1 MSPDLKDLFYDA
13 GGTPPRPPGWDADD
27 VVRRGARIR
36 TRRRVLAGAATLG
49 VAAVVVGGSIA
60 LVGQPLNKSTAIQ
73 PGDSPSAGPTEVSPS
88 PSGEPT
94 SDATTASAPTP
105 SPTWTW
111 CRADDVTLTL
121 SDGGAAAGT
130 AYSVIMI
137 KARPGITCKVEG
149 FAYAE
154 VTRALGDPI
163 GPAAQ
168 SGESS
173 GYFPVL
179 GSTVASFLV
188 GITNTDNY
196 DADVCLPVQATS
208 LNVALNMSSLGTNPI
223 EQRISVPLPDGVTV
237 CSGNVSA
244 FGNQLTV
251 GPIVTGAAGQ

>member
-1 MSPDLKDLFYDA
+1 MSPDLKDVFDDAGRTPPTGRGYDA
-13 GGTPPRPPGWDADD
+13 DEI
-27 VVRRGARIR
+27 VRRGGRIR
-36 TRRRVLAGAATLG
+36 TRRRVLTGAATLG

-60 LVGQPLNKSTAIQ
+60 LIGQPLNRGTAIE
-73 PGDSPSAGPTEVSPS
+73 PGNGPSGSPTGVSPS
-88 PSGEPT
+88 SSGEPT
-94 SDATTASAPTP
+94 SDATTDSAPTP

-111 CRADDVTLTL
+111 CRVDDVTLTL

-130 AYSVIMI
+130 AYSVVMI
-137 KARPGITCKVEG
+137 KAKPGITCKVEG
-149 FAYAE
+149 FAYVEA
-154 VTRALGDPI
+154 TRAVGDAI
-163 GPAAQ
+163 GPAAP

-173 GYFPVL
+173 GYHPVI

-188 GITNTDNY
+188 GISNTDNY

-223 EQRISVPLPDGVTV
+223 DQRISVPLPDGVTV

-251 GPIVTGAAGQ
+251 TPIVTGPDGQ